1 MRMESLR
8 AILRAR
14 RASSQSSRQLSNRSP
29 VKRNPA
35 AAAFGVESLEGRVLL
50 STDLA
55 LGRATFVS
63 STHPGD
69 YAAAN
74 ATDGNHATRWAGQS
88 EAGTLSW
95 IYVDLGSTFDINR
108 VVLSWQSRATS
119 FKVQTSAVGGENDA
133 DWTDVHSTSSNTQY
147 DHDLSVS
154 GSGRYVR
161 IDCLANTSSTLY
173 SLFDF
178 EVYGPENIA
187 LGRPAVGNSTHPDAG
202 GQTFVAANATDGNAA
217 TRWASNYDP
226 DPRAWI
232 YVDLGA
238 SYRVTRVKL

>member
-1 MRMESLR
+1 MRMESQR
-8 AILRAR
+8 ATPRAR
-14 RASSQSSRQLSNRSP
+14 RASWRSSNQPLRQSP
-29 VKRNPA
+29 VTRPA
-35 AAAFGVESLEGRVLL
+35 GAFGIESLEGRVLL

-55 LGRATFVS
+55 LGRPTFVS

-74 ATDGNHATRWAGQS
+74 ATDGNPATRWAGQS
-88 EAGTLSW
+88 EPGTLSW

-119 FKVQTSAVGGENDA
+119 FKVQTSTVGGENDA
-133 DWTDVHSTSSNTQY
+133 DWADVHSTSSNTQY
-147 DHDLSVS
+147 DNDLAVS

-161 IDCLANTSSTLY
+161 IDCLASTTSSLY

-187 LGRPAVGNSTHPDAG
+187 LGRPAAGSSTHPNAG
-202 GQTFVAANATDGNAA
+202 RRSVAANARG
-217 TRWASNYDP
+217 RF
-226 DPRAWI
+226 RRRRRGG
-232 YVDLGA
+232 LGF
-238 SYRVTRVKL
+238 RLG